1 MGMFLKRLRLFSI
14 ATFMISLVSCGGGG
28 SGEDNK
34 GWIEITNPSSEDYF
48 EVVDGNLDMLL
59 AGQVFISN
67 FTASDNSN
75 CDNYIDLI
83 FSDCED
89 YERSDVWVEIIN
101 ESNDT
106 RTKNASKP
114 WGAWFWTITLS
125 PGINSILV
133 VAEDSKG
140 NRGTDRITI
149 NVVLPGV
156 PAGVSVQTDDG
167 DTIVFWNT
175 VLGATSYNIYY
186 ASSPGVT
193 KTNYSTLPNGEYI
206 SGATSPQS
214 VTGLVNGIP
223 YYFVVTAINTEV
235 ESRESLELT
244 ATALGV
250 PTGISISDA
259 TNVSAV
265 ISWDAVLG
273 ATSYNIYYASSPGV
287 TKTNYSTLPN
297 GNKVTGATSPQS
309 VTGLANGIPYYFIVT
324 AKNAGGESEE
334 SLELIAAERGVP
346 LGASVA
352 DATNDSVTVSWD
364 TVLGATSYNI
374 YYASSPG
381 VTKTNYSTLPNGDKV
396 NGATAPLSITG
407 LTIGN
412 DYYFVVTSENSSGES
427 AESSELSA
435 HIGPTMSFDVKT
447 FRFSWIDVPS
457 ATHYRLLENP
467 DGISGFSQVESDIP
481 QGTEKYD
488 HIVPLYS
495 RINASYIL
503 QSCIGVDCTDFGLF
517 YIIDNL
523 VDAIGYLKASGGRA
537 GRFGH
542 SVSLSDDGNTL
553 AVGAISEASSTSG
566 INTIPDNLAW
576 PDAGAAYV
584 FVYSG
589 SNWSQQAYVKASN
602 TDSNDFFGFSVS
614 LSGDGNTLAVGA
626 LGESSSTSGI
636 DTIPDNLAAWA
647 GAVYVFRRSG
657 SNWSQQAY
665 VKASNT
671 DSNDFFGFSVSLS
684 GDGNTLAVGAWGE
697 SSSTSGINTIP
708 DNLASHAG
716 AVYVFS
722 RSFSDWS
729 QQAYVKASNTDTSDR
744 FGQSVSLSGDGN
756 TLAVGAIRE
765 HSSTSG
771 INNVPIIAGAAYV
784 FIYDSSYWSQQAY
797 IKASNFDSGDDFGHS
812 VSLSGDGNTLAVGA
826 LGESSSTSGIDTI
839 SDNLAAW
846 AGAVYVFNR
855 NFSDWSQQAYIKASN
870 TRTHDRFGHSVS
882 LSADGN
888 TLAVGAT
895 GEDSSTRG
903 INTVPTYLASAA
915 GAAYVFNRNFSD
927 WSQQAYVKASNTE
940 GLHIFGSSVSLSGD
954 GNTLAVGATGEDSVY
969 LY

>member
-626 LGESSSTSGI
+626 
-636 DTIPDNLAAWA
+636 
-647 GAVYVFRRSG
+647 
-657 SNWSQQAY
+657 
-665 VKASNT
+665 
-671 DSNDFFGFSVSLS
+671 
-684 GDGNTLAVGAWGE
+684 WGE